1 MSTEQ
6 HLIQV
11 CQQIAQSGKTPSM
24 ALLRAKKTIPASMP
38 QMVAAL
44 KSWENAPE
52 VNANTASIEEQPV
65 KTNDAERITSLE
77 RQIMELTL
85 RINQLETSLSEVMQ
99 SQKRKQGQD

>member
-44 KSWENAPE
+44 TSWQNAPE
-52 VNANTASIEEQPV
+52 VNAT
-65 KTNDAERITSLE
+65 KH
-77 RQIMELTL
+77 
-85 RINQLETSLSEVMQ
+85 QLKNKL
-99 SQKRKQGQD
+99 